1 MDIQIAKALSA
12 SLQEFGIAANLAID
26 PIKERL
32 EEAFNSDEVYLKK
45 VDLLDQVFDDYPH
58 FEELREVY
66 FDLLLMNFFSF
77 DISKLEGDYLES
89 PEWEKIEDETL
100 ERGTEL
106 LNLLLY
112 LRECADEKIEPELE
126 DYLKE
131 FLLVEED
138 EFQDEHRIYEPMIE
152 NQALV
157 DSSYSEIAR
166 LAQTIDPESEIAD
179 LFYPEVSFF
188 NENEP
193 TESQFQEFIE
203 ASNNK
208 PFDTAIFALIIAF
221 NQNK

>member
-32 EEAFNSDEVYLKK
+32 EEAFNADEVYLKK

-112 LRECADEKIEPELE
+112 LRECKDEKIEPELE
-126 DYLKE
+126 DFLKE

-138 EFQDEHRIYEPMIE
+138 EFQDEHRIYEPFIE
-152 NQALV
+152 NQVLIESNFEEIQKA
-157 DSSYSEIAR
+157 SEK
-166 LAQTIDPESEIAD
+166 LDPESELAE
-179 LFYPEVSFF
+179 LFYPVMSFF
-188 NENEP
+188 NESEP
-193 TESQFQEFIE
+193 TEEQFDNFVQ
-203 ASNNK
+203 ASKNK
-208 PFDTAIFALIIAF
+208 SL
-221 NQNK
+221 